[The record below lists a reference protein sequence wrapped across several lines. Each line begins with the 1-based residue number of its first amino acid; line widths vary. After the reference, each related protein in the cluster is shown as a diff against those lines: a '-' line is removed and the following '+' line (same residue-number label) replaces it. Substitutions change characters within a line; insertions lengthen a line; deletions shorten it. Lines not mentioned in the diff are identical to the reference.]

1 MKLLINKCAPS
12 LIVVAILLCFA
23 GAAHADTS
31 IGSNNGS
38 TVGTNNGSTI
48 GTNEGTS
55 IGTNTGCNGPGDS
68 GLMNPL
74 GGTCSLTA
82 LIDAVLSFI
91 VKDVGPVVIT
101 LMLVY
106 CGFLFVAAQGN
117 EEKLGQART
126 ALMWTVIG
134 AIILLGAVT
143 IEAVISNTVSSL

>member
-1 MKLLINKCAPS
+1 MKKALRLFHTLVNVTVAFSLPAFAFAADVTQGAPD
-12 LIVVAILLCFA
+12 V
-23 GAAHADTS
+23 T
-31 IGSNNGS
+31 
-38 TVGTNNGSTI
+38 
-48 GTNEGTS
+48 GTS
-55 IGTNTGCNGPGDS
+55 GS
-68 GLMNPL
+68 GLENPL
-74 GGTCSLTA
+74 GSTSDLNT
-82 LIDAVLSFI
+82 LITAVLNFI